1 MDYSKDLG
9 PCDSVKLGLILNF
22 SVFEYEVMDN
32 HTKAIDMGETTLKEA
47 QLEIKNVDDFI
58 FMDVKS
64 IIASFKEN
72 LSLWKEE

>member
-1 MDYSKDLG
+1 MNYSKDLG

-22 SVFEYEVMDN
+22 SVFEYEVMQN
-32 HTKAIDMGETTLKEA
+32 HTKAIDMGEAALKEA
-47 QLEIKNVDDFI
+47 QLEIKNVDDVI